1 MVDTSQELNQKMST
15 VKLMEKHLLHQELNH
30 SQEESNKNHMLNMIP
45 VSEAN
50 SLITLKLLIK
60 LKQPHRLLESIEE
73 RLVSQE

>member
-15 VKLMEKHLLHQELNH
+15 VKLMEKHPMHLVLKH
-30 SQEESNKNHMLNMIP
+30 SQEESNKSHTSNMIP

-60 LKQPHRLLESIEE
+60 LKLLHRLLESIEE
-73 RLVSQE
+73 RLASQR